1 MVPSRLPAVVVTVTV
16 SEAGEVPA
24 TNVRAT
30 VMEHTVGAANASRQ
44 KMVPRVMATPVLG
57 RVTVRGDAATGP
69 RNLVS
74 ATPVAALYAKA
85 EVADTLKA
93 IVLAPYGTLNV
104 WLFAG
109 GVSTA
114 PCVAE
119 SNVRDAGA

>member
-1 MVPSRLPAVVVTVTV
+1 MGLLNVSHPPRGAGSTASASASTSSERTV

-30 VMEHTVGAANASRQ
+30 VMEHAVGAANASRQ

-74 ATPVAALYAKA
+74 AAPVAALYAKA

-93 IVLAPYGTLNV
+93 IVPAHTRHQNRPN
-104 WLFAG
+104 
-109 GVSTA
+109 
-114 PCVAE
+114 
-119 SNVRDAGA
+119 RQ